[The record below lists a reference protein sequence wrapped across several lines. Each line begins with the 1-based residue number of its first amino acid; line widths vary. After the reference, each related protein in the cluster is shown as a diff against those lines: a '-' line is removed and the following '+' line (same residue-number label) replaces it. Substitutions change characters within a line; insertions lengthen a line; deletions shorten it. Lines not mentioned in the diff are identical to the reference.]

1 MKYVTEISKI
11 YETDVLVVG
20 GGPAG
25 FAAAVSSAR
34 NGADTILVE
43 RFSTLGGMSTT
54 GLVGPIMCSFD
65 NDAEE
70 QLSKGVFDE
79 LCIRAEKKGGAIHPS
94 KVAAFTTHT
103 SFYRRGHNNTTPFLA
118 HVFARVMDEMCME
131 AGVRIFFNT
140 QFVNTIT
147 ENNRIK
153 TVILSNKAGLV
164 AVNAKFII
172 DCTGDADVAARSGV
186 ETWFGDKDGDG
197 TAQPASL
204 QFEVDGIDREKYIEA
219 LEPDFDEL
227 DNNFRNCF
235 WRLVDK
241 ARENGEWDLPRNE
254 LGAYETNIP
263 GRFKINT
270 TRIIGVDSTDP
281 EQVSAALLEGRRQIE
296 EVFNFIRKY
305 VPGGE
310 NAQICGVADQLGVRE
325 SRHIVGRYQMTADDV
340 LNRAVFDDSIM
351 SYGYSVDI
359 HAHGSGS
366 GEFKTVDKYY
376 NIPYRSLV
384 PLGCDNL
391 LVAGR
396 AICGSSYAAASY
408 RCMSS
413 CMTMGQ
419 AAGTACAMNKDF
431 PGAIGDIDV
440 KALQRQLIKQG
451 AVIKGIEV

>member
-1 MKYVTEISKI
+1 M
-11 YETDVLVVG
+11 
-20 GGPAG
+20 
-25 FAAAVSSAR
+25 
-34 NGADTILVE
+34 
-43 RFSTLGGMSTT
+43 
-54 GLVGPIMCSFD
+54 
-65 NDAEE
+65 
-70 QLSKGVFDE
+70 
-79 LCIRAEKKGGAIHPS
+79 
-94 KVAAFTTHT
+94 
-103 SFYRRGHNNTTPFLA
+103 
-118 HVFARVMDEMCME
+118 
-131 AGVRIFFNT
+131 
-140 QFVNTIT
+140 
-147 ENNRIK
+147 
-153 TVILSNKAGLV
+153 ILSNKAGLV

-235 WRLVDK
+235 WRLVNK

-340 LNRAVFDDSIM
+340 LNRAVE
-351 SYGYSVDI
+351 GSVV
-359 HAHGSGS
+359 
-366 GEFKTVDKYY
+366 EKMFLYK
-376 NIPYRSLV
+376 
-384 PLGCDNL
+384 
-391 LVAGR
+391 
-396 AICGSSYAAASY
+396 
-408 RCMSS
+408 
-413 CMTMGQ
+413 
-419 AAGTACAMNKDF
+419 
-431 PGAIGDIDV
+431 
-440 KALQRQLIKQG
+440 
-451 AVIKGIEV
+451 